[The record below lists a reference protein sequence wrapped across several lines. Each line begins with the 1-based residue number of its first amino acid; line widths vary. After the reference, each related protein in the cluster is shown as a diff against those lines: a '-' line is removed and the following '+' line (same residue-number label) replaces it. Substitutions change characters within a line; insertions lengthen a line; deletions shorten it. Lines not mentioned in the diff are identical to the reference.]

1 MPQPNNTA
9 LGGCGGFCLSSAI
22 MKTASREQLIDQL
35 NWRYATKQFDPSRQ
49 IDPADWSTLEEAL
62 QLSPSSLGLQLWK
75 FVVVEDPAVREQLR
89 AASWG
94 QSQITDAS
102 KLVVFAV
109 KKNIGV
115 EDIDAH
121 LQRISEVRGVPLE
134 ALAPLRDMSVGSV
147 INGKEPAD
155 RVAWATRQ
163 VYIALG
169 NFLTSAALLGIDA
182 CPMEGFSPPD
192 YDRILGLEEK
202 GLSAVVVA
210 TAGYRSPEDKY
221 AGLPKVRFP
230 REQVLLH
237 V

>member
-1 MPQPNNTA
+1 
-9 LGGCGGFCLSSAI
+9 
-22 MKTASREQLIDQL
+22 MKTATREQLIDQL
-35 NWRYATKQFDPSRQ
+35 NWRYATKQFDADRQ

-75 FVVVEDPAVREQLR
+75 FVVVEDPEVREQLK

-102 KLVVFAV
+102 KLVVLAV
-109 KKNIGV
+109 KKNIT
-115 EDIDAH
+115 EKDIDAH
-121 LQRISEVRGVPLE
+121 LQRISEVRGVPVE
-134 ALAPLRDMSVGSV
+134 ALAPLREMSVGSV
-147 INGKEPAD
+147 ILGKDDAARD
-155 RVAWATRQ
+155 VWASRQ

-169 NFLTSAALLGIDA
+169 NLLTSAALLGIDA
-182 CPMEGFSPPD
+182 CPMEGFSPAD

-202 GLSAVVVA
+202 GLGSVVVA
-210 TAGYRSPEDKY
+210 AIGYRSSQDKY

-230 REQVLLH
+230 KEEVLLH